1 LRNYRDLEVW
11 GKTHK
16 LTLQLYLRSRSFPK
30 EEFYGLTSQL
40 RRSAMSIGANLA
52 EGCGR
57 QTTPELARFVRIAM
71 GSASELDYH
80 LLLAHDFGYL
90 QAEDH
95 KGLSQEL
102 PEFARCWPR
111 CLRHWNLERSRRPLE
126 QAEAAKYKAI
136 TDRDSSR
143 LCMLDQEPKAESQ
156 EPAALVTFVAAA

>member
-11 GKTHK
+11 DKAHK
-16 LTLQLYLRSRSFPK
+16 LTLQLYQRSRSFPK

-40 RRSAMSIGANLA
+40 RRSAMSMGANLA

-90 QAEDH
+90 QSDEH
-95 KGLSQEL
+95 KGLSHEL
-102 PEFARCWPR
+102 TRIRKMLAS
-111 CLRHWNLERSRRPLE
+111 LLTTLESGAK
-126 QAEAAKYKAI
+126 QKAAGAGGN
-136 TDRDSSR
+136 S
-143 LCMLDQEPKAESQ
+143 
-156 EPAALVTFVAAA
+156 

>member
-11 GKTHK
+11 DKAHK
-16 LTLQLYLRSRSFPK
+16 LTLQLYQRSRSFPK

-40 RRSAMSIGANLA
+40 RRSAMSMGANLA

-90 QAEDH
+90 QSDEH
-95 KGLSQEL
+95 KSLSHEL
-102 PEFARCWPR
+102 TRIR
-111 CLRHWNLERSRRPLE
+111 
-126 QAEAAKYKAI
+126 K
-136 TDRDSSR
+136 
-143 LCMLDQEPKAESQ
+143 ML
-156 EPAALVTFVAAA
+156 AALLTTLESGAKEKAAGAGRNS